1 MMMVTNLLAII
12 NYISISHIFRDIF
25 IYFVIVKVDN
35 LDNSK
40 VLLYIAFV
48 GDLCG

>member
-1 MMMVTNLLAII
+1 VKMVTNLLAKI

>member
-1 MMMVTNLLAII
+1 MVTNLFAKI

-25 IYFVIVKVDN
+25 IYFVIVKVDI
-35 LDNSK
+35 LDNSI
-40 VLLYIAFV
+40 VFLYIAFV